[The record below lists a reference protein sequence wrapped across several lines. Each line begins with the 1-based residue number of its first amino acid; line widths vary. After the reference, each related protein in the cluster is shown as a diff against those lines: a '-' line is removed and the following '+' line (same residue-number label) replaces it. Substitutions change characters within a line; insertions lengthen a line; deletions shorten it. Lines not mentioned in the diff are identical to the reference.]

1 MTSVLKQ
8 MRRVGLAVVAL
19 GSIGISG
26 TAFAQVTGTPSGDTI
41 TNTATVNYTVGSVA
55 QTPINATA
63 NFTVDTVIRFT
74 VDTTTTANVTPGQ
87 TGLIASFTVDS
98 ASNAL
103 SDFLLQVTAVSSPD
117 DDFDMANIVLRLDDG
132 DGVYEVTDPVAPGDM
147 ISDLGSAGQVVWV
160 TSDVP
165 INRLDGD
172 TSILRITATAF
183 DPNTNAAWVNDTGA
197 DVVGGVAQIVVANAT
212 AADDAVYTVQ
222 TATLAVTK
230 RSVVITDGLVPPSAN
245 PKAIPG
251 ATVEYEIEI
260 ENNGSQPATLN
271 SISDPVPAAT
281 AFATGQY
288 TGGTDVSVQ
297 VNANAPTF
305 CTAEAGGAD
314 TNSDG
319 CFRTGADLTVG
330 APAITAV
337 AAGSTVTVRFRV
349 TIQ

>member
-98 ASNAL
+98 ASNIL
-103 SDFLLQVTAVSSPD
+103 SDFSLAVTPVGAPD
-117 DDFDMANIVLRLDDG
+117 DDFDMANLVIRIDDG
-132 DGVYEVTDPVAPGDM
+132 DGIYELTDPVGTSITGLD
-147 ISDLGSAGQVVWV
+147 SNGRVVWV

-172 TSILRITATAF
+172 TSNIRITATAI
-183 DPNTNAAWVNDTGA
+183 DPTTSLAWVNDTGA
-197 DVVGGVAQIVVANAT
+197 DVVGGIAQIVVANAT
-212 AADDAVYTVQ
+212 SADDAIYTVQ
-222 TATLAVTK
+222 TAALAVTK
-230 RSVVITDGLVPPSAN
+230 SSSVVTDNLVPPSPN

-251 ATVEYEIEI
+251 ATVEYAISI
-260 ENNGSQPATLN
+260 ANSGSQAATLD
-271 SISDPVPAAT
+271 SISDALPAAT
-281 AFATGQY
+281 AFRPNEYPAAADVRIQVDANPATY
-288 TGGTDVSVQ
+288 
-297 VNANAPTF
+297 
-305 CTAEAGGAD
+305 CTSDAD
-314 TNSDG
+314 ADG
-319 CFRTGADLTVG
+319 CVLTGTTLTVG
-330 APAITAV
+330 APAITSV
-337 AAGSTVTVRFRV
+337 AAGSTIVVSFRV

>member
-1 MTSVLKQ
+1 MSSVLKQ

-55 QTPINATA
+55 QTPINASA
-63 NFTVDTVIRFT
+63 AFTVDTVIRFT

-98 ASNAL
+98 ASNIASNFSL
-103 SDFLLQVTAVSSPD
+103 AVTPVGSPD
-117 DDFDMANIVLRLDDG
+117 DDFDMANIVLRIDDG
-132 DGVYEVTDPVAPGDM
+132 DGVFELTDPVGTS
-147 ISDLGSAGQVVWV
+147 ITGLESVGRVVWV

-172 TSILRITATAF
+172 TSNIRITATAIN
-183 DPNTNAAWVNDTGA
+183 PTTSAAWVNDTGA

-212 AADDAVYTVQ
+212 AADDAIYTVQ

-305 CTAEAGGAD
+305 CTAESGGAD

-319 CFRTGADLTVG
+319 CYRTGADLTVG

>member
-74 VDTTTTANVTPGQ
+74 VDTTTAANVTPGQ

-98 ASNAL
+98 ASNIL
-103 SDFLLQVTAVSSPD
+103 SDFSLAVTPVGAPD
-117 DDFDMANIVLRLDDG
+117 DDFDMANLVIRIDDG
-132 DGVYEVTDPVAPGDM
+132 DGIYELTDPVGTSITGLD
-147 ISDLGSAGQVVWV
+147 SNGRVVWV

-172 TSILRITATAF
+172 TSNIRITATAIN
-183 DPNTNAAWVNDTGA
+183 PSTSAAWINDTGI
-197 DVVGGVAQIVVANAT
+197 DNVGGIAQIVVANAT
-212 AADDAVYTVQ
+212 AADDAIYTVQ
-222 TATLAVTK
+222 TATLNVTK
-230 RSVVITDGLVPPSAN
+230 SSSVFSDNLVPPSAN

-251 ATVEYEIEI
+251 ATVEYVIEI

-271 SISDPVPAAT
+271 SISDTLPAAT
-281 AFATGQY
+281 AFRADEYPGA
-288 TGGTDVSVQ
+288 TDVRIQ
-297 VNANAPTF
+297 VDANAPTY
-305 CTAEAGGAD
+305 CTSDAD
-314 TNSDG
+314 ADG
-319 CFRTGADLTVG
+319 CVLAGTTLTVG
-330 APAITAV
+330 APAITKV
-337 AAGSTVTVRFRV
+337 AAGSTIVVSFRV

>member
-63 NFTVDTVIRFT
+63 QFTVDTVIRFT

-98 ASNAL
+98 ASNIL
-103 SDFLLQVTAVSSPD
+103 SDFSLAVTPVGAPD
-117 DDFDMANIVLRLDDG
+117 DDFDMANLVIRIDDG
-132 DGVYEVTDPVAPGDM
+132 DGIYELTDPVGTSITGLD
-147 ISDLGSAGQVVWV
+147 SNGRVVWV

-172 TSILRITATAF
+172 TSNIRITATAIN
-183 DPNTNAAWVNDTGA
+183 PTTSAAWVNDTGI
-197 DVVGGVAQIVVANAT
+197 DNVGGIAQIVVANAT
-212 AADDAVYTVQ
+212 AADDAIYTVQ

-230 RSVVITDGLVPPSAN
+230 RSSVITDGLVPPSAN

-319 CFRTGADLTVG
+319 CYRTGADLTVG
-330 APAITAV
+330 APAITSV
-337 AAGSTVTVRFRV
+337 AAGATVTVRFRV

>member
-63 NFTVDTVIRFT
+63 QFTVDTVIRFT

-87 TGLIASFTVDS
+87 TGLVASFTVDS

-103 SDFLLQVTAVSSPD
+103 SDFLLAVTAVGAPD
-117 DDFDMANIVLRLDDG
+117 DDFDVDNIVLRLDDG
-132 DGVYEVTDPVAPGDM
+132 DGVYEVTDPVPPGNT

-165 INRLDGD
+165 INRVDGD
-172 TSILRITATAF
+172 TSNIRITATAI
-183 DPNTNAAWVNDTGA
+183 DPNTNAAWVNDTGV
-197 DVVGGVAQIVVANAT
+197 DVVGGIAQIVVANAT
-212 AADDAVYTVQ
+212 SADDAIYTVQ
-222 TATLAVTK
+222 TAALAVTK
-230 RSVVITDGLVPPSAN
+230 SSSVLTDNLVPPSPN

-251 ATVEYEIEI
+251 ATVEYAITI
-260 ENNGSQPATLN
+260 ANSGSQAATLD
-271 SISDPVPAAT
+271 SISDALPAAT
-281 AFATGQY
+281 AFRPDEYPAAADVRIQVDANPATY
-288 TGGTDVSVQ
+288 
-297 VNANAPTF
+297 
-305 CTAEAGGAD
+305 CTSDAD
-314 TNSDG
+314 ADG
-319 CFRTGADLTVG
+319 CELTGTTLTVG
-330 APAITAV
+330 APAITSV
-337 AAGSTVTVRFRV
+337 AAGSTIVVSFRV

>member
-1 MTSVLKQ
+1 MSSVLKQ

-98 ASNAL
+98 ASNIASNFSL
-103 SDFLLQVTAVSSPD
+103 AVTPVGSPD
-117 DDFDMANIVLRLDDG
+117 DDFDMANIVLRIDDG
-132 DGVYEVTDPVAPGDM
+132 DGVFELTDPVGTS
-147 ISDLGSAGQVVWV
+147 ITGLESVGRVVWV

-172 TSILRITATAF
+172 TSNIRITATAIN
-183 DPNTNAAWVNDTGA
+183 PTTSAAWVNDTGA

-212 AADDAVYTVQ
+212 AADDAIYTVQ